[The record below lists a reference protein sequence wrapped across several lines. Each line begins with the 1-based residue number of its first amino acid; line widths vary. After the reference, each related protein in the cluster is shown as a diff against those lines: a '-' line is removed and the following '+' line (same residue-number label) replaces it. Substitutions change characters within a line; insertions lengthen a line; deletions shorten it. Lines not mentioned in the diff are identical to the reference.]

1 MRSVKQ
7 PDQRLIAQK
16 PRLSLTVLAGTVT
29 WCLAIQIVGRTSLAH
44 GAESRVRSWEQI
56 EADWLRQ
63 AEVRWRGAGIPTAD
77 PREDALGAVDGV
89 KDGKWGFH
97 TAAEVHPW
105 WQVDLGRP
113 VALDRVLVFNR
124 CDAAGRAVSL
134 ALLLSNDGENW
145 TEAYRH
151 DGQVFFGHTDGKPLE
166 ISLDGATARFL
177 RLMLTQ
183 DSPEFFHLDE
193 VEVYAAADPERNIA
207 LGRPATQSSVS
218 PWSYKHEL
226 AAPGGRLRLLWRVI
240 ESGQKLSSRLAE
252 LGLDVSAERKDLDAV
267 AEEAGRLAPT
277 APDETLRELYL
288 RARRAVREMA
298 LRNPVLNFD
307 DLLFVKR
314 APGMYSHMSDQNY
327 GWWSR
332 PGGGIFILRNFR
344 SDNPELICLTPGMEN
359 GSFGR
364 PDISFDGS
372 KIVFSYC
379 RYYPEVAPNPNK
391 FDKATVPEDAFY
403 HLFEMNLDGTGLRQ
417 ITRGRYDDFEPQ
429 YLPDGRIVFLSTR
442 RGWHPQYTRAIA
454 ELTLTA
460 TLGDGFVR
468 CGGDAWRPV
477 SIYTLHVINPDGTD
491 LCPLSPFENFE
502 WSPAVGADGRILFA
516 RWDYVDRSNM
526 PYMSLWATNPDGT
539 DPRIVYGNF
548 TPNPHCIFEARPIPG
563 SNKLIFTASAHHS
576 ITGGSLV
583 LLDPDRDVDGNAAIL
598 RLTPE
603 VCFPESEGWPQTYYA
618 NPWPLSEDFY
628 LVSWSDQ
635 PLLGEGSSNPLNA
648 RGIYLYDAFGNL
660 ELLYRDREL
669 SCWWPMPLRSRPRPP
684 VRPAVADWEGPP
696 VGRFLLLNVYDG
708 LAGIPKGTI
717 KRLRIVGVPPKTQ
730 PWMNTPN
737 LGLTG
742 DDPGKFVIGHVPVEE
757 DGSAHF
763 VAPAAVC
770 LFFQALDAE
779 GVAVQTMRSATYL
792 QPGEFVSCAG
802 CHESRLKAPPGAMVR
817 AALRPAS
824 KLTPGPEGSWPM
836 RYDRL
841 VQPVL
846 DRLCVRCHNPEAHNT
861 HAAAF
866 DLSTPPASYE
876 RLISWGS
883 PCLRDHVRTRYA
895 EGRSVAGQGAA
906 ATNPLLAMLREGHAG
921 VKLEG
926 EDFQRL
932 AMWMDLYGQRQGHFS
947 EEQEQALVNLRD
959 NLAGIVLAPASR

>member
-1 MRSVKQ
+1 MPRFLAVAAACVFCIFGQVAASQ
-7 PDQRLIAQK
+7 PAQSQVR
-16 PRLSLTVLAGTVT
+16 PR
-29 WCLAIQIVGRTSLAH
+29 
-44 GAESRVRSWEQI
+44 EQI

-63 AEVRWRGAGIPTAD
+63 AEVRWRGAGVPTAN
-77 PREDALGAVDGV
+77 PQEDALGAVDGI

-105 WQVDLGRP
+105 WQVDLGRS
-113 VALDRVLVFNR
+113 VALGRVVVFNR

-134 ALLLSNDGENW
+134 ALLLSDDGQNW

-151 DGQVFFGHTDGKPLE
+151 DGRVFLGYTDGKPLE
-166 ISLDGATARFL
+166 IVLDNVSARYV
-177 RLMLTQ
+177 RLTLAQ
-183 DSPEFFHLDE
+183 DQPEFFHLDE
-193 VEVYAAADPERNIA
+193 VEVYAADDPATNIA

-218 PWSYKHEL
+218 PWSFKHEL
-226 AAPGGRLRLLWRVI
+226 VGPGARLRLVQRVI
-240 ESGQKLSSRLAE
+240 ESGRKLSERLTE
-252 LGLDVSAERKDLDAV
+252 LGLDVTAERKELDAV
-267 AEEAGRLAPT
+267 AGEAEKLDPAAPE
-277 APDETLRELYL
+277 ETLRALYL
-288 RARRAVREMA
+288 KARWAVRKMA
-298 LRNPVLNFD
+298 LRNPLLDFD
-307 DLLFVKR
+307 DILFVKR
-314 APGMYSHMSDQNY
+314 APGTYSHMSDQNY

-344 SDNPELICLTPGMEN
+344 SDNPELICLTPGMGN

-364 PDISFDGS
+364 PDISFDGR
-372 KIVFSYC
+372 KIVFAYC
-379 RYYPEVAPNPNK
+379 RYYPETAANPNK
-391 FDKATVPEDAFY
+391 FDKTTIPEDAFY
-403 HLFEMNLDGTGLRQ
+403 HLFEMNIDGTGLRQ
-417 ITRGRYDDFEPQ
+417 ITHGRYDDFEPQ

-442 RGWHPQYTRAIA
+442 RGWHPQYTKAIA

-477 SIYTLHVINPDGTD
+477 SIYTLHVINPDGTG

-502 WSPAVGADGRILFA
+502 WTPAVGADGRILFA

-548 TPNPHCIFEARPIPG
+548 TTNPHCIFEARPIPG

-583 LLDPDRDVDGNAAIL
+583 LLDPDRDVDGDAALTRI
-598 RLTPE
+598 TPE

-684 VRPAVADWEGPP
+684 IRPPVAEWDGPP

-708 LAGIPKGTI
+708 LAGIARGTI
-717 KRLRIVGVPPKTQ
+717 KRLRVVGVPPKTQ
-730 PWMNTPN
+730 PWMNNPN
-737 LGLTG
+737 LGVTG
-742 DDPGKFVIGHVPVEE
+742 DDPGKFVIGTAPVEE

-770 LFFQALDAE
+770 LFFQALDAD
-779 GVAVQTMRSATYL
+779 GVAVQTMRTATYV
-792 QPGEFVSCAG
+792 QPGEFISCAG
-802 CHESRLKAPPGAMVR
+802 CHENRLKAPPSAAVQ
-817 AALRPAS
+817 AALRDAS
-824 KLTPGPEGSWPM
+824 KLTPGPEGSWPL

-846 DRLCVRCHNPEAHNT
+846 DRLCVRCHNPEAHNER
-861 HAAAF
+861 AAAF
-866 DLSTPPASYE
+866 DLSSPAASYE
-876 RLISWGS
+876 RLISWGN
-883 PCLRDHVRTRYA
+883 PCLRDHVRARYA
-895 EGRSVAGQGAA
+895 EGRSPVGQGAA
-906 ATNPLLAMLREGHAG
+906 ATSPLLAMLREGHGG

-932 AMWMDLYGQRQGHFS
+932 ATWMDLYGQRQGHFS
-947 EEQEQALVNLRD
+947 DEQEQALVALRENLV
-959 NLAGIVLAPASR
+959 GIVLVPGTH